1 MFEKT
6 ILSHLVYNEPYTRK
20 VMPFLKE
27 DYFQNQ
33 DEKIVFKIVS
43 DYLVKYN
50 NVPTKEIVLIELD
63 GKSLNDSLYN
73 GCKNVVD
80 ALSYENSDLEWL
92 IAKTEKFCQD
102 KAIYNAIMHS
112 IEIIDGKSNE
122 DKGALPKILQDA
134 LGVSFDS
141 SIGHDFIADADE
153 RYDFYHHKEEK
164 IPFDLEYM
172 NKITQGGLSRK
183 TLNVIMASTGGGKS
197 LFMCHC
203 AATNMMDKKNVLYIT
218 LEMSEQ
224 RIAERIDANL
234 MNVPIQ
240 DLALLPKDTYIE
252 KLAKIKG
259 KTTGKLIVKEYPTA
273 AANAN
278 HFRHLLNELKVK
290 KNFVADVIYI
300 DYINI
305 CASAR
310 VKMGGSINTYQ
321 IIKSIAEELRGLA
334 IEFDVPIITATQV
347 NRGGM
352 GSSDIE
358 LTDTSESV
366 GLPQTADLMFALIAT
381 EELDQ
386 LGQVMVKQL
395 KNRYN
400 DPSMFR
406 RFVLGIDRS
415 RMRLFDVDQTEQ
427 TSSNDDDAPAFD
439 KTDFGAAMTAEKKAR
454 VKKLLV

>member
-6 ILSHLVYNEPYTRK
+6 ILSHLVYNEKYTRK
-20 VMPFLKE
+20 VIAFLKD
-27 DYFQNQ
+27 DYFHSQ
-33 DEKIVFKIVS
+33 DQKTVFEIIQQYFQKFNS
-43 DYLVKYN
+43 
-50 NVPTKEIVLIELD
+50 VPTKEVIKIELD
-63 GKSLNDSLYN
+63 GKTLNQTLFSQ
-73 GCKNVVD
+73 CITVVD
-80 ALSYENSDLEWL
+80 DLNVEDTELDWL
-92 IAKTEKFCQD
+92 VTRTEKFCQD
-102 KAIYNAIMHS
+102 KAIYNAIMES
-112 IEIIDGKSNE
+112 ISIIDGNGKQ

-141 SIGHDFIADADE
+141 HIGHDFIADAND
-153 RYDFYHHKEEK
+153 RYEFYHHKEEK
-164 IPFDLEYM
+164 IPFNLEFM
-172 NKITQGGLSRK
+172 NKITQGGLARK

-203 AATNMMDKKNVLYIT
+203 AATNMMDGKNVLYIT

-234 MNVPIQ
+234 MNVPIS
-240 DLALLPKDTYIE
+240 DLSLLPKDTYVE
-252 KLAKIKG
+252 KLAKIKS

-273 AANAN
+273 AGNAN
-278 HFRHLLNELKVK
+278 HFRHLLNELKIK

-305 CASAR
+305 CASSR
-310 VKMGGSINTYQ
+310 VRMGGSINTYQ
-321 IIKSIAEELRGLA
+321 IVKSIAEELRGLA
-334 IEFDVPIITATQV
+334 TEFDVPIITATQV

-366 GLPQTADLMFALIAT
+366 GLPQTADLMFALIST
-381 EELDQ
+381 EELEQ

-400 DPSMFR
+400 DPSVFR
-406 RFVLGIDRS
+406 RFVLGIDRA
-415 RMRLFDVDQTEQ
+415 RMRLYDVEQ
-427 TSSNDDDAPAFD
+427 GQQEIVEDDKPTFD
-439 KTDFGAAMTAEKKAR
+439 KSDFGVAMTAEKKER